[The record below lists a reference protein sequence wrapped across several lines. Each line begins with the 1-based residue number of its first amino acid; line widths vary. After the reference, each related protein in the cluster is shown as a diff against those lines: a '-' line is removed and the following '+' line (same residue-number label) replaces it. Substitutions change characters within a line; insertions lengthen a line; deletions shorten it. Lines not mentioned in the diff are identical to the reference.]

1 MLDRILTASKTVLTE
16 IGPRFKKGFSALKYG
31 VQNSTTIAIFA
42 GLACGSLLL
51 APSIIVLVAIVL
63 FLNEVYVVD
72 CELRTKSQE
81 EEPEDKEA
89 DGETVPPEND
99 LEKPTAPEDREKAQE
114 EKSEPKK

>member
-16 IGPRFKKGFSALKYG
+16 IVPRFKNGFAALKEG

-51 APSIIVLVAIVL
+51 APSIIVLVAICL

-72 CELRTKSQE
+72 CELRTKSQQE
-81 EEPEDKEA
+81 EA
-89 DGETVPPEND
+89 DADEEKVRPEND
-99 LEKPTAPEDREKAQE
+99 LETPTAPEDREKAPE
-114 EKSEPKK
+114 DKSEPKK